1 MQKASQG
8 MEAEVR
14 LVAAVLCSLLYALAQ
29 TTDALCLGKAQLDQH
44 KAFCGGTWLGLC
56 PLRTGSGLEVI
67 PARQESSL

>member
-1 MQKASQG
+1 
-8 MEAEVR
+8 MEAEIG

-56 PLRTGSGLEVI
+56 PLRDKVWK
-67 PARQESSL
+67 